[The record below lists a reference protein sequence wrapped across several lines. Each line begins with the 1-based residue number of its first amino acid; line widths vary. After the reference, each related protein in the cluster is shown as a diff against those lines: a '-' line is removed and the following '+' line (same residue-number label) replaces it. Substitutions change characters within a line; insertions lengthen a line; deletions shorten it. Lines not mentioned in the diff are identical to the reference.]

1 MIDNAFFD
9 ELEKEKQE
17 IVNYTQLYSGVKLE
31 NDDPLIALLLSQR
44 KWQKEFH
51 QKQVEFFE
59 WKSQNVKST
68 INDFYNT
75 VIPLFDKRMPE
86 LKETVKLLEDKTK
99 FFQNELLMLQSFRN
113 ELVKLIT
120 IQTEKKIKEEITPMF
135 IQTELKNALAE
146 YIKESRLKIQLIL
159 SGVIILQLII
169 LLLLGFKVL

>member
-1 MIDNAFFD
+1 M
-9 ELEKEKQE
+9 
-17 IVNYTQLYSGVKLE
+17 
-31 NDDPLIALLLSQR
+31 LLSQR

-59 WKSQNVKST
+59 WQSQNVENT

-75 VIPLFDKRMPE
+75 VIPLFDKRLPE

-99 FFQNELLMLQSFRN
+99 FFQNESFRN

-135 IQTELKNALAE
+135 IQTELKNALSE

-159 SGVIILQLII
+159 SGVIVLQLII